1 MAFRVEI
8 TARAK
13 QDADAIL
20 EWLESQHAG
29 DAGLR
34 WFRKLEEAIASLA
47 AFPVRC
53 NLAPEN
59 CSYMAFETRHFLFGH
74 SPHVYRIL
82 FTIGNNT
89 VYVLHIR
96 HGRRRR
102 LIRYSARVKCQKKD
116 GSALEFRRAA
126 GCNVSRRLGETRGS
140 VPITS
145 RTGFAL
151 LISNGTWDTVSVS
164 GLRT

>member
-13 QDADAIL
+13 QNADAIL
-20 EWLESQHAG
+20 EWLESQHSG

-59 CSYMAFETRHFLFGH
+59 SSFAFQVRPLLFGN
-74 SPHVYRIL
+74 SPHVYRYSSRL
-82 FTIGNNT
+82 MTIRFMYCTSDMAAAG
-89 VYVLHIR
+89 VW
-96 HGRRRR
+96 
-102 LIRYSARVKCQKKD
+102 IRY
-116 GSALEFRRAA
+116 
-126 GCNVSRRLGETRGS
+126 
-140 VPITS
+140 
-145 RTGFAL
+145 
-151 LISNGTWDTVSVS
+151 
-164 GLRT
+164 

>member
-59 CSYMAFETRHFLFGH
+59 SSFAFQVRQLLFGN
-74 SPHVYRIL
+74 SPHVYRVL
-82 FTIGNNT
+82 FTIDDDT
-89 VYVLHIR
+89 VHVLHIR

-102 LIRYSARVKCQKKD
+102 LDPLQ
-116 GSALEFRRAA
+116 LPE
-126 GCNVSRRLGETRGS
+126 
-140 VPITS
+140 
-145 RTGFAL
+145 
-151 LISNGTWDTVSVS
+151 
-164 GLRT
+164 